1 MKKNILFLI
10 FCIFFI
16 TTSFSQNK
24 KYQKESVKVWGS
36 CGMCKSI
43 IEKAAESIDGVK
55 YARWDSEKGLMKVK
69 FLTEKTDLNEIQ
81 KAIANV
87 GYDTESYRAN
97 DQVYNNLHYCC
108 KYERKT
114 DK

>member
-16 TTSFSQNK
+16 TSSFSQNK
-24 KYQKESVKVWGS
+24 KYQKESVKVWGN

-69 FLTEKTDLNEIQ
+69 FITEKTDLNEIQ
-81 KAIANV
+81 KAI
-87 GYDTESYRAN
+87 DLLIISY
-97 DQVYNNLHYCC
+97 
-108 KYERKT
+108 E
-114 DK
+114 

>member
-1 MKKNILFLI
+1 
-10 FCIFFI
+10 
-16 TTSFSQNK
+16 
-24 KYQKESVKVWGS
+24 
-36 CGMCKSI
+36 MCKSI

-69 FLTEKTDLNEIQ
+69 FITEKADLNEIQ

-97 DQVYNNLHYCC
+97 DEVYNNLHYFC
-108 KYERKT
+108 KYERISEK
-114 DK
+114 